1 MIGEPFYWILCQQK
15 YQKIFEYLHRYYAN
29 KIEENKTQ
37 EYENRVASDY
47 EVNKMQEKVL
57 QFVNRIYMTHEQ
69 MLSFSFTNLE
79 KKMNYES
86 EV

>member
-47 EVNKMQEKVL
+47 EVNKM
-57 QFVNRIYMTHEQ
+57 
-69 MLSFSFTNLE
+69 
-79 KKMNYES
+79 
-86 EV
+86 

>member
-1 MIGEPFYWILCQQK
+1 M
-15 YQKIFEYLHRYYAN
+15 FEYLPRYYAN

-37 EYENRVASDY
+37 EDRNRVASDY

-57 QFVNRIYMTHEQ
+57 LFVNRIYMTQEQ
-69 MLSFSFTNLE
+69 LLSFSFTNLE

>member
-1 MIGEPFYWILCQQK
+1 M
-15 YQKIFEYLHRYYAN
+15 FEYLPRYCAI
-29 KIEENKTQ
+29 KIEESITQ
-37 EYENRVASDY
+37 EDRNRVASDY

-57 QFVNRIYMTHEQ
+57 LFVNRIYMTQEQ
-69 MLSFSFTNLE
+69 LLSFSFTNLE